1 MPRHRKF
8 TTPCWELGTN
18 PLTKNGLRNSTPPLL
33 SKASGAR
40 GAKMYFIGSDEN
52 GEKGGMISEIAD
64 IQPNRFVSIR
74 HYGLVHGGKEIT
86 EGPEVEKWAGNLE
99 NYHFEERDEK
109 TFIIVE
115 VDTDEAH
122 VDYMEKAFPKAL
134 AKLKEIC
141 ESNNKE
147 L

>member
-1 MPRHRKF
+1 MKRLKFNTTVNAPAPKVYDTMLGIGDKSSYEKWTSEFNPTSTFKGEWRK
-8 TTPCWELGTN
+8 
-18 PLTKNGLRNSTPPLL
+18 
-33 SKASGAR
+33 

-52 GEKGGMISEIAD
+52 GEKGGMISEISD

-109 TFIIVE
+109 TIISKNG
-115 VDTDEAH
+115 TS
-122 VDYMEKAFPKAL
+122 PK
-134 AKLKEIC
+134 
-141 ESNNKE
+141 
-147 L
+147 